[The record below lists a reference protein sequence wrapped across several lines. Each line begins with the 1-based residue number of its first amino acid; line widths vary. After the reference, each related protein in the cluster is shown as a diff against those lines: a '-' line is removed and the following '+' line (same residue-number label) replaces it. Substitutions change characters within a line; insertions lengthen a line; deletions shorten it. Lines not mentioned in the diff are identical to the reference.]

1 MEAVWKVRQIECLS
15 NNGIQNIVVT
25 VCFDIDADEDGLKG
39 FVQGDVKLLPPDAA
53 SFTQLAD
60 VTEAQVVQWTKDA
73 LGADG
78 VARFEGM
85 AQTQIDNQKVA
96 QPKVVPL
103 PWVPEVIEPPTTT
116 ADVAWTDEEAA

>member
-1 MEAVWKVRQIECLS
+1 MNAVWKVRQIECLS
-15 NNGIQNIVVT
+15 NNGMQNIVVT
-25 VCFDIDADEDGLKG
+25 ACFNIDADEDGLKG
-39 FVQGDVKLLPPDAA
+39 FVQGDVKLLPPDAQ

-85 AQTQIDNQKVA
+85 AQQQIDNQKVA
-96 QPKVVPL
+96 QPKTVCL
-103 PWVPEVIEPPTTT
+103 PWAPVEEEKAEEKSEP
-116 ADVAWTDEEAA
+116 EAA

>member
-1 MEAVWKVRQIECLS
+1 MADFVWSVRQIECLS
-15 NNGIQNIVVT
+15 DNGLDNVVVT
-25 VCFDIDADEDGLKG
+25 VCFDIDADEGGLKG

-60 VTEAQVVQWTKDA
+60 ATEAQVVQWTKDA
-73 LGADG
+73 LGVDG

-85 AQTQIDNQKVA
+85 AQQQIDNQKVA

-103 PWVPEVIEPPTTT
+103 PWVEPEVVEEPAAP
-116 ADVAWTDEEAA
+116 EAA

>member
-1 MEAVWKVRQIECLS
+1 MTEYQWKARQIECLS
-15 NNGIQNIVVT
+15 DNGMQNIVVT

-85 AQTQIDNQKVA
+85 AQQQIDNQKVA

-103 PWVPEVIEPPTTT
+103 PWVPVEVQLEAVEQNEVI
-116 ADVAWTDEEAA
+116 

>member
-1 MEAVWKVRQIECLS
+1 MNTVWKVRQIECLS
-15 NNGIQNIVVT
+15 NNGMQNIVVT

-39 FVQGDVKLLPPDAA
+39 FVQGDVKLLTPNAQ

-60 VTEAQVVQWTKDA
+60 VTEDQVIQWTKDA

-85 AQTQIDNQKVA
+85 AQQQIDNQKVA

-103 PWVPEVIEPPTTT
+103 PWAPPVEVPVEEP
-116 ADVAWTDEEAA
+116 VQVLNEG

>member
-1 MEAVWKVRQIECLS
+1 MNAVWKVRQIECLS
-15 NNGIQNIVVT
+15 NNGMQNIVVT

-39 FVQGDVKLLPPDAA
+39 FVQGDVKLLPPDAQ

-60 VTEAQVVQWTKDA
+60 VTEDQVIQWTKDA

-85 AQTQIDNQKVA
+85 AQQQIDNQKTP
-96 QPKVVPL
+96 QPKTVPL
-103 PWVPEVIEPPTTT
+103 PWVPVPEPEPIPEVATDSEP
-116 ADVAWTDEEAA
+116 

>member
-1 MEAVWKVRQIECLS
+1 MADFVWKARQIECLS
-15 NNGIQNIVVT
+15 DNGMQNIVVT
-25 VCFDIDADEDGLKG
+25 VCFDIDADEGGLKG
-39 FVQGDVKLLPPDAA
+39 FVQGDVKLLPPDAQ

-60 VTEAQVVQWTKDA
+60 ITEAQVVQWTKDA

-103 PWVPEVIEPPTTT
+103 PWASVSEVIDNE
-116 ADVAWTDEEAA
+116 AEEAA

>member
-1 MEAVWKVRQIECLS
+1 MSQYQWKVRQIEAL
-15 NNGIQNIVVT
+15 NVDGLDNVVVT
-25 VCFDIDADEDGLKG
+25 VCFDIDADEEGLKG
-39 FVQGDVKLLPPDAA
+39 FVQGDVKLLPPDAQ

-103 PWVPEVIEPPTTT
+103 PWATEEDSVIKPPETS
-116 ADVAWTDEEAA
+116 ADVEFIN

>member
-1 MEAVWKVRQIECLS
+1 MNTVWKVRQIEALS
-15 NNGIQNIVVT
+15 QNGLDNVVVT

-39 FVQGDVKLLPPDAA
+39 FVQGDTKLLAPDAA
-53 SFTQLAD
+53 NFTDLASI
-60 VTEAQVVQWTKDA
+60 TEDQVIQWTKDA

-85 AQTQIDNQKVA
+85 AQQQIDNQKVA

-103 PWVPEVIEPPTTT
+103 PWVPVPDPEPVLEVATDSEP
-116 ADVAWTDEEAA
+116 